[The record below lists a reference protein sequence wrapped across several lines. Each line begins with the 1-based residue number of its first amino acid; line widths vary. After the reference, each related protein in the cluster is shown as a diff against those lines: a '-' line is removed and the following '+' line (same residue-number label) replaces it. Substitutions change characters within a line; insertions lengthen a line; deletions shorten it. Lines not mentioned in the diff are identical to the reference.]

1 MNLIKE
7 LQKDF
12 NKAKCDK
19 IVQYIG
25 SDQSRFKMLVEAFLS
40 EPYRLTQRAAWP
52 LSYCVKKHPGLIKPH
67 LKKIINNLNAPG
79 IHDAVKR
86 NTVRFLQFIEIPKS
100 LHGITLDICFG
111 FLQNKKEPIAIKVFG
126 MTVVANLVKIYPEL
140 KGELIAIIEDQMPY
154 GSAGFVSRG
163 KKILKQLSQD

>member
-1 MNLIKE
+1 M
-7 LQKDF
+7 
-12 NKAKCDK
+12 
-19 IVQYIG
+19 
-25 SDQSRFKMLVEAFLS
+25 
-40 EPYRLTQRAAWP
+40 
-52 LSYCVKKHPGLIKPH
+52 KKHPELIKPH
-67 LKKIINNLNAPG
+67 LKKIIYNLKAPG

-111 FLQNKKEPIAIKVFG
+111 FLQDKKEPIAIKVFS

-140 KGELIAIIEDQMPY
+140 KGELMAIIEDQMPY
-154 GSAGFVSRG
+154 GSAGYVSRG